1 MDVLQHLGINVPL
14 LFSQC
19 VNFGLLFALLSLLL
33 YRPVSRKLAE
43 RQALIAEGLEKAR
56 VADQRAAEAEQAYQE
71 RIEQARR
78 EGQAIIAQATETAEK
93 SRQEVLARAKEEA
106 ELVKQR
112 VREELDLERRRVQAE
127 LRDEAV
133 RLAADMARKVLAETL
148 GEADQHQLV
157 DRVIRR
163 IGEGQL

>member
-1 MDVLQHLGINVPL
+1 LNVLENLGINIPL

-19 VNFGLLFALLSLLL
+19 VNFGLLFLLLSVLL
-33 YRPVSRKLAE
+33 YKPVNRKLAE
-43 RQALIAEGLEKAR
+43 RQARIAEGLEKAKI
-56 VADQRAAEAEQAYQE
+56 ADQRAAEAEQAYQE

-93 SRQEVLARAKEEA
+93 SRQEILAQAKEEVA
-106 ELVKQR
+106 LLKQR
-112 VREELDLERRRVQAE
+112 AREELDLERRRVQAE

-133 RLAADMARKVLAETL
+133 HLAAAMARKVLTETL
-148 GEADQHQLV
+148 GEAEQHQLV